1 MLLEKIF
8 LILVILDIQHRFW
21 TDIKTIDVKNI
32 NVKNDYEKN
41 DIKIHDSILIFMKTN
56 VV

>member
-1 MLLEKIF
+1 MLLEN
-8 LILVILDIQHRFW
+8 RFW